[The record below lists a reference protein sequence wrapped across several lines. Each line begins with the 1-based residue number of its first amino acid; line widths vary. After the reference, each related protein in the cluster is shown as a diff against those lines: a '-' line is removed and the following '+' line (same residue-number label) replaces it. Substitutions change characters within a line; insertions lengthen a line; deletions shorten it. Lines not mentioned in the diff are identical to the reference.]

1 MNTSIPMN
9 TRVDSRTLSG
19 FQSVGYP
26 VANLANLY
34 PEFSGTRVMMMP
46 FHAHNVQGSLPASLD
61 SYKPLLQ
68 AMIDRAPKH
77 VVFPEDAT
85 AYLTIDEMHLE
96 PGVIQ
101 RKPSLHVDG
110 MYQGELSGAWGGGG
124 GGWGSVGNG
133 MLLSSNTSDLCKMW
147 TGQFKG
153 LPINDGECDHLRS
166 ELDSKEMYSFQAGDV
181 IWADGLLVH
190 ESYAAQHAVD
200 RQFVRVSLPNNSPWF
215 VGYSEN
221 PLGIKPCGR
230 VIDERR
236 V

>member
-1 MNTSIPMN
+1 MN
-9 TRVDSRTLSG
+9 TRVDSKTLSG
-19 FQSVGYP
+19 FESIGFK
-26 VANLANLY
+26 VANLSELY
-34 PEFSGTRVMMMP
+34 PAFSGTRVMMMP
-46 FHAHNVQGSLPASLD
+46 FHGHDVDGSLPASLD
-61 SYKPLLQ
+61 AYKPLLK
-68 AMIDRAPKH
+68 AMIAKAPAH

-85 AYLTIDEMHLE
+85 AYLTIDEMFLE

-133 MLLSSNTSDLCKMW
+133 MLLSSNTNNLCQMW
-147 TGQFKG
+147 TGQFNG
-153 LPINDGECDHLRS
+153 LPINDGECNHLRD
-166 ELDSKEMYSFQAGDV
+166 ELPTKESYLLQAGDV

-190 ESYAAQHAVD
+190 ESYPAVEAVH

-215 VGYSEN
+215 VGYTEN

-230 VIDERR
+230 IIDERR
-236 V
+236 I